1 MSTIK
6 KVQEGLDRV
15 KAMLSD
21 GGEYKIEVKSAKE
34 LSKMLQRRFD
44 AMPEDDKKTYRK
56 RVESSLM
63 RIKNA
68 LKKPD
73 KPNLKNR
80 ARGGSISKLKKG
92 GFPDMSGDGK
102 VTKKDVLI
110 GRGVINKQRGGEIN
124 GLKKMGMKVG
134 GLAGRLA
141 QRGYGKVEP

>member
-1 MSTIK
+1 MSTIS
-6 KVQEGLDRV
+6 KVREGLDQV

-21 GGEYKIEVKSAKE
+21 GEYKIEVKSAKE

-44 AMPEDDKKTYRK
+44 ALPPDDKKTIRN
-56 RVESSLM
+56 RVESSLASL
-63 RIKNA
+63 KNA
-68 LKKPD
+68 LKKPN

-80 ARGGSISKLKKG
+80 AKGGSISKLKAG

-102 VTKKDVLI
+102 VTKKDILI

-141 QRGYGKVEP
+141 QRGYGKARR